1 VVDIW
6 SRKVV
11 AWDVEQSESAEL
23 AAQLVSRT
31 CLKERII
38 NARSNPGGALRR
50 AGRTEILLEAAGEQ
64 RQSIFRIAIPHR

>member
-23 AAQLVSRT
+23 AAQLVSRA

-38 NARSNPGGALRR
+38 NARSNPGGA
-50 AGRTEILLEAAGEQ
+50 AGGTGGTQILL
-64 RQSIFRIAIPHR
+64 